1 MQSGFYLHGCYVPHR
16 TDQIGISLKIVF
28 AEDVGFEPT
37 YRFRMAVFKT
47 APVPIEAILQFER
60 NKRFELSLQ
69 PWEGWMLPLHQ
80 FRKRITLVR
89 FHTNVTYKILR
100 ISDSHR

>member
-1 MQSGFYLHGCYVPHR
+1 
-16 TDQIGISLKIVF
+16 
-28 AEDVGFEPT
+28 
-37 YRFRMAVFKT
+37 MAVFKT

-80 FRKRITLVR
+80 FRKRITLARYLLLDRGLSSLFRAAFVDGLAR
-89 FHTNVTYKILR
+89 FHTNVTHKILR